1 MVIVLGVTSWPDLPA
16 AADSYVDRQALP
28 ADMPSVQ
35 RRVEA
40 EQAPPSE
47 SATAQLTTA
56 VAALTR
62 RVNARPPYRPWKCF
76 RCRSTAHLVNDCTN
90 AGTICSSKSCRGGRQ
105 CPQHESKQ
113 PATGAAIGAAQAL
126 DTT

>member
-1 MVIVLGVTSWPDLPA
+1 MVIADLPA

-40 EQAPPSE
+40 EQAPSSE
-47 SATAQLTTA
+47 SAIAQLTTA

-62 RVNARPPYRPWKCF
+62 RVEARPPYRPRKCF
-76 RCRSTAHLVNDCTN
+76 RCRSTTHLVNACTN
-90 AGTICSSKSCRGGRQ
+90 ACALCGSTSCRGSSR
-105 CPQHESKQ
+105 CPQYESKQ
-113 PATGAAIGAAQAL
+113 AAAGTAPGAAPAPS
-126 DTT
+126 TT